1 MKSYQGVG
9 ISAGIA
15 IGPVFRYET
24 ETIVVQPEESSDPNV
39 ENKRLE
45 DALQKATRELEE
57 ILEKARKDLATG
69 SNEAEIFDAHLMLLS
84 DPDLLDQVKENIYQ
98 QSFTAEYAWYKATE
112 YYAELIGAMDSEY
125 LAARS
130 ADIKDVAQRVL
141 RHLVGDSDAACRLIT
156 IPSVVVAKDLTPSD
170 TVSFDKSKVLGFCT
184 ISGGPTSHVAILSKA
199 LGIPAVVG
207 IGPWMD
213 ELTAGREVVV
223 DGFSGKMILDPD
235 QATIKK
241 YKQTASLYE
250 ESFKKALE
258 STKEHAIT
266 KDGRRVEVVA
276 NIGGVEDAKTAV
288 EFGAEGVGLL
298 RTEFIFLERETAPTE
313 EEQVQV
319 YKDIFAQF
327 GSNPVVTRT
336 LDIGGDKPAN
346 YLKIPEEMNPFLG
359 LRGTRLA
366 LARPEVFHTQ
376 LRALMR
382 AGIGCNLKVMF
393 PMVGTV
399 QEVRDVMS
407 HVNQVKK
414 DLATEGVPFEE
425 NIEWGIMIEIPAA
438 AVMADALAKEVD
450 FFSIGTNDLSQ
461 YTLAADRGNT
471 SVVGV
476 ADAFDPS
483 VLRLIKMV
491 VEAAH
496 ANKKWV
502 GLCGELAGDGMAT
515 PVLLGIGI
523 DEFSMNPRAIPLV
536 KQSIRRFSMA
546 TAREIADHALGL
558 ATTADVRYYL
568 KSFL

>member
-24 ETIVVQPEESSDPNV
+24 ETIVVQEGTCCGPDV
-39 ENKRLE
+39 EYARLE
-45 DALQKATRELEE
+45 EALEKSTQELED
-57 ILEKARKDLATG
+57 ILEKARKDLDTG

-84 DPDLLDQVKENIYQ
+84 DPDLLEQVKSNIYDK
-98 QSFTAEYAWYKATE
+98 SFTAEYAWYQATE
-112 YYAELIGAMDSEY
+112 YYADLIGGMDSEY

-141 RHLVGDSDAACRLIT
+141 RHLVGDNNDSCRMIS

-213 ELTAGREVVV
+213 ELTPGRMVIV
-223 DGFSGKMILDPD
+223 DGFSGKMFLDPD
-235 QATIKK
+235 KDTIAK
-241 YKQTASLYE
+241 YNQTASLYE
-250 ESFKKALE
+250 ESFKKAIE
-258 STKEHAIT
+258 STKEFAIT

-276 NIGGVEDAKTAV
+276 NIGGLEDAKTAV

-298 RTEFIFLERETAPTE
+298 RTEFIFLERDTAPTE
-313 EEQVQV
+313 EEQIQV

-382 AGIGCNLKVMF
+382 AGIGYNLKVMF

-399 QEVRDVMS
+399 QEVRDVMA
-407 HVNQVKK
+407 HVKQVKQNLT
-414 DLATEGVPFEE
+414 DEGVPFEQK
-425 NIEWGIMIEIPAA
+425 IEWGIMIEIPSA
-438 AVMADALAKEVD
+438 AVMADALAREVD

-471 SVVGV
+471 NVVGV
-476 ADAFDPS
+476 ADSLDPA

-491 VEAAH
+491 VDAAH

-515 PVLLGIGI
+515 PVLLGLGI

-536 KQSIRRFSMA
+536 KQAIRKFSMN
-546 TAREIADHALGL
+546 TAKEIADNALGL

-568 KSFL
+568 KSFI

>member
-1 MKSYQGVG
+1 MKTYQGVG

-15 IGPVFRYET
+15 IGPIFLYEN
-24 ETIVVQPEESSDPNV
+24 ETIAVQEATASDPEK
-39 ENKRLE
+39 ENSRLQ
-45 DALQKATRELEE
+45 AAIAVATTELEK
-57 ILEKARKDLATG
+57 ILKKARSEMKTG
-69 SNEAEIFDAHLMLLS
+69 SNEAEIFDAHLCLLA
-84 DPDLLDQVKENIYQ
+84 DPELLDQVKEGIFQKNY
-98 QSFTAEYAWYKATE
+98 TAEYAWFHATKF
-112 YYAELIGAMDSEY
+112 YADMIAAMESEY

-141 RHLVGDSDAACRLIT
+141 RHLVGVKSSSSKDIDV
-156 IPSVVVAKDLTPSD
+156 PSIIVAKDLTPSD
-170 TVSFDKSKVLGFCT
+170 TISFEKSKVLAFCT

-199 LGIPAVVG
+199 LGIPAIVG
-207 IGPWMD
+207 IGPWMQ
-213 ELTAGREVVV
+213 ELKPGLESIV
-223 DGFSGKMILDPD
+223 DGFSGKMFLEPD
-235 QATIKK
+235 EATKTK
-241 YKQTASLYE
+241 YKQSAIFYQ
-250 ESFKKALE
+250 ESFNKALE
-258 STKEHAIT
+258 STKQSAIT
-266 KDGRRVEVVA
+266 KDGKRIEVVA
-276 NIGGVEDAKTAV
+276 NIGGIEDAKTAV

-298 RTEFIFLERETAPTE
+298 RTEFIFLERDTAPTE
-313 EEQVQV
+313 EEQLKI
-319 YKDIFAQF
+319 YKEIFSHF

-336 LDIGGDKPAN
+336 LDVGGDKPAK
-346 YLKIPEEMNPFLG
+346 YLKIPEEVNPFLG

-382 AGIGCNLKVMF
+382 AGIDLNLKVMF

-399 QEVRDVMS
+399 QELRDVMS
-407 HVNQVKK
+407 HIKQVKS
-414 DLATEGVPFEE
+414 DLSKEGVPFEE
-425 NIEWGIMIEIPAA
+425 KIEWGIMIEIPSA

-476 ADAFDPS
+476 ADSLDPS
-483 VLRLIKMV
+483 VLRLINMV

-496 ANKKWV
+496 ANKRWV
-502 GLCGELAGDGMAT
+502 GLCGELAGDALAT
-515 PVLLGIGI
+515 PLLLGLGI

-536 KQSIRRFSMA
+536 KQAIRKFSLD
-546 TAREIADHALGL
+546 TTREIASHVLSL